1 MEKLKLVSMRI
12 ESQTLEKVEELAK
25 NHDYCKKTSIM
36 SKLLTRIFECADTET
51 IFRMLAENWAFEKGY
66 KITFEVDRKLITE
79 RTEQSLKENL

>member
-12 ESQTLEKVEELAK
+12 ESQTLKKVEELAK
-25 NHDYCKKTSIM
+25 NHDYCKKTSVM

-51 IFRMLAENWAFEKGY
+51 IFKMLTENWAFEKGY
-66 KITFEVDRKLITE
+66 KVTFEVDRRLITK

>member
-1 MEKLKLVSMRI
+1 MEKLKLISMRI
-12 ESQTLEKVEELAK
+12 ERQTLEKIEKLAK
-25 NHDYCKKTSIM
+25 NHYCKKTTIM

-51 IFRMLAENWAFEKGY
+51 IFKMLAENWAFEKGY

>member
-12 ESQTLEKVEELAK
+12 ESQTLEKVEEMAK

-36 SKLLTRIFECADTET
+36 SKLLTRIFECADKET
-51 IFRMLAENWAFEKGY
+51 IFKMLAENWAFEKGY
-66 KITFEVDRKLITE
+66 KITFEVDRRLITQ